1 MVMDKDVLKMSFELF
16 EFPNKS
22 LCYVNYRRLELI
34 WTLYFSPFY
43 FLCCMWKK
51 ILSFLWNHKFHRWSR
66 LKQNDSRKK
75 SIKHFWKK
83 MFKISKTF
91 HEKKP
96 TVSDIY
102 IYLLF
107 IFFLENIFLIL
118 LVFKTTLIK
127 KKIGIFSQDLEQRW
141 KYILDNS

>member
-1 MVMDKDVLKMSFELF
+1 
-16 EFPNKS
+16 
-22 LCYVNYRRLELI
+22 
-34 WTLYFSPFY
+34 
-43 FLCCMWKK
+43 
-51 ILSFLWNHKFHRWSR
+51 
-66 LKQNDSRKK
+66 
-75 SIKHFWKK
+75 